1 MKILILSGYAGH
13 TIRTHNVCRLLK
25 NELQIKVTQ
34 YVYGKNNYKWLKNQK
49 SSIYDKIFCV
59 EHIYEE
65 IENSWYTEGY
75 GGEIQTRAN
84 INIFKTAQ
92 INIGIGYRYM
102 QLVSE
107 FYRDPVVPANNY
119 SETESSITINYG
131 LTFNI

>member
-25 NELQIKVTQ
+25 NELQIKVTK

-65 IENSWYTEGY
+65 IENSLDNIEQNDLDFLNYLVKKKKQKFNKNFVYRPRISPAYT
-75 GGEIQTRAN
+75 
-84 INIFKTAQ
+84 
-92 INIGIGYRYM
+92 
-102 QLVSE
+102 S
-107 FYRDPVVPANNY
+107 
-119 SETESSITINYG
+119 
-131 LTFNI
+131 